1 MRLLAELGPYS
12 ARVKVMGQAT
22 SDLVLAIE
30 VVFATAD
37 RQEIIA
43 IEVPEGTT
51 AEGAV
56 SQSGIRDI
64 FSAEM
69 SADDQI
75 GIWGRI
81 ADPEQK
87 LKNGDRVE
95 IYRPLSRDPREARRI
110 LALEGRSMNQ
120 GGSGDASG

>member
-1 MRLLAELGPYS
+1 
-12 ARVKVMGQAT
+12 MGRAT
-22 SDLVLAIE
+22 SDLVLAVE
-30 VVFATAD
+30 VVFAAAE

-43 IEVPEGTT
+43 IEVPKGTT

-81 ADPEQK
+81 VNPDQE

-95 IYRPLSRDPREARRI
+95 IYRRLSMDPREARRI

-120 GGSGDASG
+120 GGSGEDPG

>member
-1 MRLLAELGPYS
+1 MLTGLGRFSVRDNVVGHTAGEPILA
-12 ARVKVMGQAT
+12 V
-22 SDLVLAIE
+22 E

-37 RQEIIA
+37 RQELIA

-56 SQSGIRDI
+56 SQSGIREL

-69 SADDQI
+69 NADDQL

-81 ADPEQK
+81 ADPQQK

-95 IYRPLSRDPREARRI
+95 IYRCLRMDPREARRI

-120 GGSGDASG
+120 GGADEDPG